1 MTGIHWLVLGPTHQI
16 LAIYCVQ
23 VTSVQRVKH
32 KNVDNYKTDDQKK
45 YHGFSVYKKNIKWKY
60 NTP

>member
-45 YHGFSVYKKNIKWKY
+45 YHGFSVYKKI
-60 NTP
+60 